1 MFKVKNK
8 EKGIGLVLEGGG
20 SRGAYQIGAVKALYE
35 YGVEFTSVVGTSIG
49 AINGAYLAQGSFDTI
64 YNMWNTMS
72 FKDLFDVDEKV
83 LKRLMKVDLDF
94 NVIKYL
100 SKKLN
105 ESLKI
110 GGLDTTKMRNIMAS
124 SLDED
129 KIRNSNISYGLV
141 TMCLSDMTPQELF
154 IEDIK
159 EDKLIDYIMATS
171 NLPVFK
177 RAVVD
182 EKRYLD
188 GGIWDNCPV
197 QMLEKKGYSD
207 AIIIRAYKRNRIR
220 GYHGILKRNSITM
233 HMIEP
238 VESLGSILNFD
249 SENLNYLLKLGYYDG
264 LKFVNNLE
272 GRKYYIK
279 KTASNE
285 ITDKL
290 NSINSKEIKE
300 IASELNIK
308 LTVGKMILD
317 ELKEKILPSL
327 LLKTKI
333 KKSISTK
340 EAIILLLEHVAE
352 IENIDRFN
360 VYEFDEFVNII
371 KEKIKK
377 SKNINKNNEAL
388 YKFIEAI

>member
-20 SRGAYQIGAVKALYE
+20 ARGAYQIGVVKALYE
-35 YGVEFTSVVGTSIG
+35 HGVEFTSIVGTSIG
-49 AINGAYLAQGSFDTI
+49 AINGAYLAQGSFDEI
-64 YNMWNTMS
+64 YHMWNTMS

-83 LKRLMKVDLDF
+83 LKKLMKVDLDF

-110 GGLDTTKMRNIMAS
+110 GGLDTTKMRNIMIS
-124 SLDED
+124 SLDEE

-159 EDKLIDYIMATS
+159 KGKLIDYIMATS

-182 EKRYLD
+182 NKKYLD

-220 GYHGILKRNSITM
+220 GYHGIVKRDNITM

-249 SENLNYLLKLGYYDG
+249 SENLNYQLKLGYYDG
-264 LKFVNNLE
+264 LKFINKLE

-279 KTASNE
+279 RTIGNE

-290 NSINSKEIKE
+290 NNIDNDEIKE
-300 IASELNIK
+300 LAKILKIK
-308 LTVGKMILD
+308 LEVGRMIVD
-317 ELKEKILPSL
+317 ELKDKILPDL
-327 LLKTKI
+327 FDITRI
-333 KKSISTK
+333 KKSISKKDT
-340 EAIILLLEHVAE
+340 IILLLEYVAE
-352 IENIDRFN
+352 LENIERFK
-360 VYEFDEFVNII
+360 VYEFEEFVNIL
-371 KEKIKK
+371 KAKIKK
-377 SKNINKNNEAL
+377 SKNINKNNKAL
-388 YKFIEAI
+388 YKFIDAI

>member
-20 SRGAYQIGAVKALYE
+20 ARGAYQIGVIKALYE
-35 YGVEFTSVVGTSIG
+35 KDINFSAIVGTSIG
-49 AINGAYLAQGSFDTI
+49 AINGAYLAQDSFEKI

-72 FKDLFDVDEKV
+72 FKDLFDIDEKNI
-83 LKRLMKVDLDF
+83 KKVMNVDIDV

-105 ESLKI
+105 ETLKL
-110 GGLDTTKMRNIMAS
+110 GGLDTTKMRSIMS
-124 SLDED
+124 ESIDEE

-141 TMCLSDMTPQELF
+141 TMCLSDMTPEELF
-154 IEDIK
+154 IEDI
-159 EDKLIDYIMATS
+159 EEGKLIDYIMATS

-182 EKRYLD
+182 DKKYLD

-197 QMLEKKGYSD
+197 QMLEKKGYED

-220 GYHGILKRNSITM
+220 GYNGIVKRHNITM

-249 SENLNYLLKLGYYDG
+249 TENLNFLLTLGYYDG
-264 LKFVNNLE
+264 LRFLNKLE

-279 KTASNE
+279 KTAANE
-285 ITDKL
+285 IIGKL
-290 NSINSKEIKE
+290 NNIDNNEIKE
-300 IASELNIK
+300 ISQLLRVK
-308 LTVGKMILD
+308 LEVGRTIID
-317 ELKEKILPSL
+317 ELKEKILSHL
-327 LLKTKI
+327 LQKTKTR
-333 KKSISTK
+333 KAKSTK
-340 EAIILLLEHVAE
+340 EAIILLLE
-352 IENIDRFN
+352 
-360 VYEFDEFVNII
+360 YEFFLMY
-371 KEKIKK
+371 
-377 SKNINKNNEAL
+377 SSCAAANN
-388 YKFIEAI
+388 

>member
-8 EKGIGLVLEGGG
+8 VKGIGLVLEGGG
-20 SRGAYQIGAVKALYE
+20 ARGAYQIGVVKALYE
-35 YGVEFTSVVGTSIG
+35 HGVKFTSIVGTSIG

-64 YNMWNTMS
+64 YNMWSTMS
-72 FKDLFDVDEKV
+72 YKDLFDVDEKV
-83 LKRLMKVDLDF
+83 LKRLMKVDLEF
-94 NVIKYL
+94 NDIKYL

-110 GGLDTTKMRNIMAS
+110 GGLDTSKMRDIVLS

-129 KIRNSNISYGLV
+129 KIRNSEVSYGLV
-141 TMCLSDMTPQELF
+141 TMCLSDMKPQELF

-159 EDKLIDYIMATS
+159 KGKLVDYIMATS

-182 EKRYLD
+182 NKKYLD
-188 GGIWDNCPV
+188 GGFWDNCPV

-207 AIIIRAYKRNRIR
+207 VIVIRAFKRNRIR
-220 GYHGILKRNSITM
+220 GYNGIVKRDNITM

-249 SENLNYLLKLGYYDG
+249 SENLNYQLKLGYYDG

-279 KTASNE
+279 KTAGNE
-285 ITDKL
+285 VIDKL
-290 NSINSKEIKE
+290 NNIDNNEIKE
-300 IASELNIK
+300 LAQILKIK
-308 LTVGKMILD
+308 LEIGRMIID
-317 ELKEKILPSL
+317 ELKDKILPDLFDKTRMKKSVSKKDTIML
-327 LLKTKI
+327 LLEYVAELENVERFKVYEFEEFVDVLKTK
-333 KKSISTK
+333 
-340 EAIILLLEHVAE
+340 V
-352 IENIDRFN
+352 
-360 VYEFDEFVNII
+360 
-371 KEKIKK
+371 KK
-377 SKNINKNNEAL
+377 SKNINKNNKAL

>member
-20 SRGAYQIGAVKALYE
+20 ARGAYQIGVVKALYE
-35 YGVEFTSVVGTSIG
+35 HGVEFTSIVGTSIG
-49 AINGAYLAQGSFDTI
+49 AINGAYLAQGSFDKI

-124 SLDED
+124 SIDEN

-159 EDKLIDYIMATS
+159 KGKLLDYIMATS

-182 EKRYLD
+182 NKKYLD

-220 GYHGILKRNSITM
+220 GYHGIVKRDNITM

-249 SENLNYLLKLGYYDG
+249 TENLNYLLKLGYYDG

-279 KTASNE
+279 KTAGNE
-285 ITDKL
+285 VTDKL
-290 NSINSKEIKE
+290 NNIDSNEIKE
-300 IASELNIK
+300 IAK
-308 LTVGKMILD
+308 LLKIRLEVGKMIID
-317 ELKEKILPSL
+317 ELKDKILPDL
-327 LLKTKI
+327 LDRTRI
-333 KKSISTK
+333 KKSISIKDT
-340 EAIILLLEHVAE
+340 IILLLEHVAE
-352 IENIDRFN
+352 IENVDRFK
-360 VYEFDEFVNII
+360 VYEFEEFVQTL
-371 KEKIKK
+371 KKKIKK
-377 SKNINKNNEAL
+377 SKNINKAL

>member
-35 YGVEFTSVVGTSIG
+35 NGINFTSIVGTSIG
-49 AINGAYLAQGSFDTI
+49 AINGAYLAQGSFNDI
-64 YNMWNTMS
+64 YDMWNTMS
-72 FKDLFDVDEKV
+72 FKDLFDIDETIIK
-83 LKRLMKVDLDF
+83 KIMKVNLDF

-110 GGLDTTKMRNIMAS
+110 GGLDTTKMRNIMS
-124 SLDED
+124 SSIDEE
-129 KIRNSNISYGLV
+129 KIRNSDISFGLV
-141 TMCLSDMTPQELF
+141 TMCLSDMAPQELF

-159 EDKLIDYIMATS
+159 KGKLIDYIMATS

-182 EKRYLD
+182 NKKYLD
-188 GGIWDNCPV
+188 GGVWDNCPV
-197 QMLEKKGYSD
+197 RMLEKKGYND

-220 GYHGILKRNSITM
+220 GYHGIVKRNNVTM

-249 SENLNYLLKLGYYDG
+249 TNNLNYLLKLGYYDG
-264 LKFVNNLE
+264 LKFINNLE
-272 GRKYYIK
+272 GKKYYIK
-279 KTASNE
+279 KTEGNE

-290 NSINSKEIKE
+290 NNIDNNEIKE
-300 IASELNIK
+300 IASLLNIK
-308 LTVGKMILD
+308 LTVGKMIIE
-317 ELKEKILPSL
+317 ELKDKVLPTL
-327 LLKTKI
+327 LSKTSV
-333 KKSISTK
+333 KKSISIKDT
-340 EAIILLLEHVAE
+340 IILILEHIAE
-352 IENIDRFN
+352 EENVDRFY
-360 VYEFDEFVNII
+360 VYNFEEFVTVI
-371 KEKIKK
+371 KDKVKK
-377 SKNINKNNEAL
+377 SKNINKNNKAL